1 MSEPS
6 GPHSPIADAFQWVA
20 RMTAA
25 ALMMVLPGL
34 FGQWVDHKLGTSWFA
49 LLGFGLGITSGLV
62 YLLVVTAGL
71 SRQNRGPR
79 NPSNGDSV
87 P

>member
-6 GPHSPIADAFQWVA
+6 RPDSPIADAFQWVA

-34 FGQWVDHKLGTSWFA
+34 FGQWVDRKLGTSWFA
-49 LLGFGLGITSGLV
+49 LVGFGLGIAGALA
-62 YLLVVTAGL
+62 YLLAVTAVL
-71 SRQNRGPR
+71 SRRNQSPPNRD
-79 NPSNGDSV
+79 NGDSV